1 MQKALENFGLTKAE
15 SKVYIALIRRGN
27 SLAGAIAKE
36 TGLHR
41 RTLYDVLYRLRSK
54 GLVSN
59 IVTNNKRYFEA
70 VNPERLLEIIK
81 EKEDSLKNVLPELKN
96 FYKTTKE
103 KKEVL
108 FYRGK
113 QALKT
118 VFDDQL
124 KEGKEIFFMGK
135 AVDVNEILKF
145 YFAKFDSKR
154 IEKNITLK
162 MIFDEGAKNFQ
173 AIKKIPLSEIKYIAR
188 WNNSTMSTY
197 IYGSNITLV
206 LWNEDPIAIV
216 IRQKELADGF
226 KNYFDILWNV
236 AEN

>member
-1 MQKALENFGLTKAE
+1 MQKALEDLGLTEAE
-15 SKVYIALIRRGN
+15 SKVYLALIKRGN

-41 RTLYDVLYRLRSK
+41 RTLYDLLYRLRSK

-70 VNPERLLEIIK
+70 VNPDRLLELIK
-81 EKEDSLKNVLPELKN
+81 EKEDNLKRVLPELKG

-145 YFAKFDSKR
+145 YFQKFDSKR
-154 IEKNITLK
+154 IEKNIQLK
-162 MIFDEGAKNFQ
+162 MIFDIEAKNFQ
-173 AIKKIPLSEIKYIAR
+173 EIKKIPMAEIKYLAG

-226 KNYFDILWNV
+226 KNYFDILWGV